1 MPQTNSFIKI
11 AKIQD
16 RENRIND
23 IKAELQCMESCLEQ
37 GFTLQDYIDTQKQ
50 LIEMLEGLNE
60 KTLTN

>member
-1 MPQTNSFIKI
+1 MSQTNSFIKI

-23 IKAELQCMESCLEQ
+23 IKAELQCMESCLGQ
-37 GFTLQDYIDTQKQ
+37 GFTLQDYIDTQKH
-50 LIEMLEGLNE
+50 LIEILEGLNE

>member
-1 MPQTNSFIKI
+1 MAQTNNFIKI

-23 IKAELQCMESCLEQ
+23 IKAELQCMESCLGQ
-37 GFTLQDYIDTQKQ
+37 GFTLKDYIDAQKH